1 MVRSRVFGIVVMGF
15 LVSGCVFANR
25 QSSFDLQVSQ
35 LELQVQALQTRVDR
49 LSTAR
54 GMAGS
59 GASSSLV
66 EEADSGA
73 ETFSSTDEESSS
85 TRARS
90 GGMGGFQARGA
101 GTKLVRGAANVV
113 TGWVEIP
120 KRIYETSQRSGS
132 FAGFTWGLVRGLGRG
147 FVRTVGGAYEVI
159 TFPFPAP
166 PRYRPIIQPEY
177 VFLPDASS

>member
-1 MVRSRVFGIVVMGF
+1 MVRARLCGIAAMAL

-25 QSSFDLQVSQ
+25 PTPFDLQVSQ
-35 LELQVQALQTRVDR
+35 LELQVQSLQTRVDR

-59 GASSSLV
+59 GASLSTYEATDSS
-66 EEADSGA
+66 ATD
-73 ETFSSTDEESSS
+73 FSSTDKETSSMES
-85 TRARS
+85 RS
-90 GGMGGFQARGA
+90 GKVGFQARGA

-120 KRIYETSQRSGS
+120 KRIYETSQRSDP

-147 FVRTVGGAYEVI
+147 FVRTAGGAYEVI

-166 PRYRPIIQPEY
+166 PHYRPIIQPEY

>member
-15 LVSGCVFANR
+15 LMSGCVLANR

-35 LELQVQALQTRVDR
+35 LELQVQSLQTRVDD

-59 GASSSLV
+59 SASSS
-66 EEADSGA
+66 
-73 ETFSSTDEESSS
+73 TES
-85 TRARS
+85 RS
-90 GGMGGFQARGA
+90 GKVGFHARGA
-101 GTKLVRGAANVV
+101 GTKLVRGAANLV

-120 KRIYETSQRSGS
+120 KRMHETSQRSGA

-147 FVRTVGGAYEVI
+147 FIRTLGGAYEVI

-166 PRYRPIIQPEY
+166 PHYQPIIQPEY
-177 VFLPDASS
+177 VFLPD

>member
-1 MVRSRVFGIVVMGF
+1 MVRSRVLGIVVMGF
-15 LVSGCVFANR
+15 LMSGCVFANR

-35 LELQVQALQTRVDR
+35 LELQVQSLQTRVDR

-59 GASSSLV
+59 GASSLTS
-66 EEADSGA
+66 EATDSSA
-73 ETFSSTDEESSS
+73 THFSSTDEETSS
-85 TRARS
+85 TESRS
-90 GGMGGFQARGA
+90 GKVGFHARGA
-101 GTKLVRGAANVV
+101 GTKLVRGAANLV

-120 KRIYETSQRSGS
+120 KRMHETSQRSGA

-147 FVRTVGGAYEVI
+147 FVRTAGGAYEVI

-166 PRYRPIIQPEY
+166 PHYRSVIQPEY
-177 VFLPDASS
+177 VFLPDAS